1 MDETRRQR
9 KGRESVMSYRIVV
22 DSCCELPEELARD
35 GRFRIVPLELSV
47 GDYRIMDD
55 ENFSQAD
62 FLHRVAEYPECP
74 KSACPSPEKFLGAYG
89 TEAERVYVITLSS
102 QLSGS
107 YNSAMLAQRIYLEE
121 HGEKHIH
128 VFDSESAS
136 CGETQIALKIMEL
149 EEQGLD
155 FETIVEKVEAFRSSV
170 RTYFVLDNLDT
181 LRKNGRLSAVKAL
194 VASTLNIK
202 PIMAGCKGMILQKAQ
217 CVGMKKAIARLGEI
231 LASELKDAKE
241 RCLIISHCNAPE
253 RAELMKKLILA
264 KTEIKRVIILNT
276 RGISSMYANDGGI
289 IVTV

>member
-1 MDETRRQR
+1 M
-9 KGRESVMSYRIVV
+9 GYRIVV
-22 DSCCELPEELARD
+22 DSWCELPEEQARD
-35 GRFRIVPLELSV
+35 ERFRIVPLELSV
-47 GDYRIMDD
+47 GDYHIMDD

-74 KSACPSPEKFLGAYG
+74 KSACPSPEKFLSAYG

-155 FETIVEKVEAFRSSV
+155 FERIVEKVEAFRSSV

-194 VASTLNIK
+194 VASTLSIK

-253 RAELMKKLILA
+253 RAEL
-264 KTEIKRVIILNT
+264 KRVIILNT